1 MLMFIMY
8 THTKVFIAQLM
19 NLSQLLQLCKI
30 KKKDMKLQIS
40 KCDQGIFS
48 ILLFCCWSYIYYN
61 NGRDIFKSISLTSDV
76 LLVSFLGLQCS
87 QLCIMYRDKYDP
99 QKGFSKLLRSSPGL
113 QVLLL
118 QFFKRNSYN
127 DYINHHLEQT
137 H

>member
-19 NLSQLLQLCKI
+19 NLSQLLKLCKI
-30 KKKDMKLQIS
+30 QKNDMKLQIS

-76 LLVSFLGLQCS
+76 LLVSF
-87 QLCIMYRDKYDP
+87 
-99 QKGFSKLLRSSPGL
+99 
-113 QVLLL
+113 
-118 QFFKRNSYN
+118 
-127 DYINHHLEQT
+127 
-137 H
+137 